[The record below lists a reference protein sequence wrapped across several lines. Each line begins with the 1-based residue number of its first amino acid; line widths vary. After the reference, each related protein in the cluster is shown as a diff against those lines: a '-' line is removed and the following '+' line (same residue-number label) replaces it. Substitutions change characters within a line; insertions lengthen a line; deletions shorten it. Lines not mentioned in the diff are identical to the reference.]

1 MERGGSSRRRSRR
14 TTGEAAAAAAAET
27 WGNGVDAGAAGSRQ
41 PYHECPF
48 CRNGFTTAQALGGH
62 MNLHRRDR
70 AIRRPGRDAPATGT
84 ASVAAYPS
92 SPPAPAMGSSFAT
105 YDYSGAA
112 YVAADGMGYGSASQT
127 ELNLFGAPA
136 ATYGHADL
144 SLGIGSRVPDGE
156 AEGSLDL
163 ELRLG
168 RHPSWGW
175 Q

>member
-14 TTGEAAAAAAAET
+14 ATGEEAASAET
-27 WGNGVDAGAAGSRQ
+27 WGNGVDAGATGSRQ
-41 PYHECPF
+41 PYHKCPF
-48 CRNGFTTAQALGGH
+48 CKNGFTTAQALGGH

-70 AIRRPGRDAPATGT
+70 ATRRPGRDAPATGT
-84 ASVAAYPS
+84 ASAAAYPS
-92 SPPAPAMGSSFAT
+92 YPPAPAMGSSFAT
-105 YDYSGAA
+105 YDYSGGAA
-112 YVAADGMGYGSASQT
+112 YAAADGMGYGSTSQT
-127 ELNLFGAPA
+127 ELNLFGVPA
-136 ATYGHADL
+136 ATHGHADL